1 MSAASKDAYVFHV
14 GQHGAG
20 RTEEQRPAGTRPP
33 AAGNGA
39 SQRRLAAAQ
48 APGARC
54 APRAVNDELFDRRS
68 SVLTAFV
75 FGGPGT
81 AAALRV

>member
-1 MSAASKDAYVFHV
+1 
-14 GQHGAG
+14 
-20 RTEEQRPAGTRPP
+20 
-33 AAGNGA
+33 
-39 SQRRLAAAQ
+39 
-48 APGARC
+48 
-54 APRAVNDELFDRRS
+54 VNDELFDRRS